1 MKQTRLADRLT
12 ANQIEAKNVE
22 ERNLS
27 EMKRDMGDSHIS
39 FQRSR
44 RIKNKTSVKLK
55 RSKEKRLA
63 SIRREPAEPEEL
75 YSEDSL
81 EINELL
87 QQRQEEKSQKHQ
99 KIFSNIMSGVLIA
112 GCVYVSILI
121 YGVMV
126 TDYNYNEYGEI
137 VPEVVSVQDIKEE
150 KAYDTILYQYLQCR
164 SLYEEVLMLDYRLG
178 KGEED
183 TLTLAPLYEEKLDT
197 VSSLSIKTDALTVE
211 TKYSKVKDMLL
222 SWIKNDIAVYLQNM
236 SSAISQNNSETAQN
250 ALQDKDRV
258 YSDFSLIT
266 QNLVAMGENLQGVD
280 LTDVKQWTPEDYVDE
295 QINGEE
301 SWDQINHLIHY

>member
-63 SIRREPAEPEEL
+63 SIRREPAELEEL

-126 TDYNYNEYGEI
+126 TDYNYNENGEI

-164 SLYEEVLMLDYRLG
+164 SLYEEVLMLDYRYAQ
-178 KGEED
+178 GEED
-183 TLTLAPLYEEKLDT
+183 PLTLAPLYEEKLDT

-295 QINGEE
+295 QINGE
-301 SWDQINHLIHY
+301 

>member
-1 MKQTRLADRLT
+1 M
-12 ANQIEAKNVE
+12 
-22 ERNLS
+22 
-27 EMKRDMGDSHIS
+27 
-39 FQRSR
+39 
-44 RIKNKTSVKLK
+44 
-55 RSKEKRLA
+55 
-63 SIRREPAEPEEL
+63 
-75 YSEDSL
+75 
-81 EINELL
+81 

-126 TDYNYNEYGEI
+126 TDYNYNENGEI

-183 TLTLAPLYEEKLDT
+183 PLTLAPLYEEKLDT

-295 QINGEE
+295 QINGE
-301 SWDQINHLIHY
+301 

>member
-126 TDYNYNEYGEI
+126 TDYNYNENGEI

-183 TLTLAPLYEEKLDT
+183 SLTLAPLYEEKLDT

-295 QINGEE
+295 QINGE
-301 SWDQINHLIHY
+301 

>member
-126 TDYNYNEYGEI
+126 TDYNYNENGEI

-178 KGEED
+178 KGKED
-183 TLTLAPLYEEKLDT
+183 PLTLAPLYEEKLDT

-295 QINGEE
+295 QINGE
-301 SWDQINHLIHY
+301 

>member
-22 ERNLS
+22 ERNRS
-27 EMKRDMGDSHIS
+27 EMKRDLGDSHIS

-126 TDYNYNEYGEI
+126 TDYNYNENGEI

-150 KAYDTILYQYLQCR
+150 
-164 SLYEEVLMLDYRLG
+164 
-178 KGEED
+178 
-183 TLTLAPLYEEKLDT
+183 
-197 VSSLSIKTDALTVE
+197 
-211 TKYSKVKDMLL
+211 
-222 SWIKNDIAVYLQNM
+222 
-236 SSAISQNNSETAQN
+236 N
-250 ALQDKDRV
+250 A
-258 YSDFSLIT
+258 
-266 QNLVAMGENLQGVD
+266 
-280 LTDVKQWTPEDYVDE
+280 
-295 QINGEE
+295 
-301 SWDQINHLIHY
+301 

>member
-1 MKQTRLADRLT
+1 MYFEQAFLAALLIHKTAVKDLLVRFDYNNQDYNNRL
-12 ANQIEAKNVE
+12 
-22 ERNLS
+22 
-27 EMKRDMGDSHIS
+27 DSCNYHCNYSHSSSDYIH
-39 FQRSR
+39 FP
-44 RIKNKTSVKLK
+44 SV
-55 RSKEKRLA
+55 
-63 SIRREPAEPEEL
+63 PV
-75 YSEDSL
+75 
-81 EINELL
+81 
-87 QQRQEEKSQKHQ
+87 QEESDADPQ
-99 KIFSNIMSGVLIA
+99 
-112 GCVYVSILI
+112 
-121 YGVMV
+121 
-126 TDYNYNEYGEI
+126 
-137 VPEVVSVQDIKEE
+137 
-150 KAYDTILYQYLQCR
+150 
-164 SLYEEVLMLDYRLG
+164 VLMLDYRLG

-183 TLTLAPLYEEKLDT
+183 PLTLAPLYEEKLDT

-295 QINGEE
+295 QINGE
-301 SWDQINHLIHY
+301 

>member
-126 TDYNYNEYGEI
+126 TDYNYNENGEI

-150 KAYDTILYQYLQCR
+150 KAYD
-164 SLYEEVLMLDYRLG
+164 S
-178 KGEED
+178 
-183 TLTLAPLYEEKLDT
+183 
-197 VSSLSIKTDALTVE
+197 
-211 TKYSKVKDMLL
+211 
-222 SWIKNDIAVYLQNM
+222 
-236 SSAISQNNSETAQN
+236 
-250 ALQDKDRV
+250 
-258 YSDFSLIT
+258 
-266 QNLVAMGENLQGVD
+266 
-280 LTDVKQWTPEDYVDE
+280 
-295 QINGEE
+295 
-301 SWDQINHLIHY
+301 

>member
-126 TDYNYNEYGEI
+126 TDYNYNENGEI

-178 KGEED
+178 KGEKD
-183 TLTLAPLYEEKLDT
+183 PLTLAPLYEEKLDT

-222 SWIKNDIAVYLQNM
+222 SWNKNDIAVYLQNM

-295 QINGEE
+295 QINGE
-301 SWDQINHLIHY
+301 

>member
-55 RSKEKRLA
+55 MSKEKRLA

-126 TDYNYNEYGEI
+126 TDYNYNENGEI

-183 TLTLAPLYEEKLDT
+183 PLTLAPLYEEKLDT

-250 ALQDKDRV
+250 ALQDKDSV

-295 QINGEE
+295 QINGE
-301 SWDQINHLIHY
+301 

>member
-126 TDYNYNEYGEI
+126 TDYNYNENGEI

-183 TLTLAPLYEEKLDT
+183 PL
-197 VSSLSIKTDALTVE
+197 SLGT
-211 TKYSKVKDMLL
+211 
-222 SWIKNDIAVYLQNM
+222 
-236 SSAISQNNSETAQN
+236 AI
-250 ALQDKDRV
+250 
-258 YSDFSLIT
+258 
-266 QNLVAMGENLQGVD
+266 
-280 LTDVKQWTPEDYVDE
+280 
-295 QINGEE
+295 
-301 SWDQINHLIHY
+301 